1 MGLTGESHNGSGFLR
16 LGISVPKKI
25 LAMAI
30 PPELQR
36 RFNRITCHTPKD
48 RMLGNIESGER
59 DKGEVQFDCGVT
71 GGIKGWLLEV
81 QCSPVNSHV
90 VRRGFGFSMR
100 KKKLMEGTGKNP
112 PMLPAGVEYLEFDMK
127 EDESSPPR
135 SVEEFTTRR
144 NSRRLF
150 SGRLKPGGCSKISIW
165 RGGLRSEG
173 GGLLFWGLGL
183 ALSATQSAL

>member
-1 MGLTGESHNGSGFLR
+1 
-16 LGISVPKKI
+16 
-25 LAMAI
+25 MAI
-30 PPELQR
+30 LPELQR

-48 RMLGNIESGER
+48 RMLGSIESGER

-71 GGIKGWLLEV
+71 GGLKGWLKV
-81 QCSPVNSHV
+81 RCSPVNSHV

-127 EDESSPPR
+127 EDNSTPPR
-135 SVEEFTTRR
+135 SVEEFTNRR

-150 SGRLKPGGCSKISIW
+150 LGCLKPRGRAKISIW
-165 RGGLRSEG
+165 RGGL
-173 GGLLFWGLGL
+173 
-183 ALSATQSAL
+183 

>member
-1 MGLTGESHNGSGFLR
+1 
-16 LGISVPKKI
+16 
-25 LAMAI
+25 
-30 PPELQR
+30 
-36 RFNRITCHTPKD
+36 
-48 RMLGNIESGER
+48 MLGNIESGER
-59 DKGEVQFDCGVT
+59 DKGEVQFDYGVA
-71 GGIKGWLLEV
+71 GGLKGWLLELRFP
-81 QCSPVNSHV
+81 PVNSHV
-90 VRRGFGFSMR
+90 VRRGFGFSVR
-100 KKKLMEGTGKNP
+100 KKNVLTEGIGKNP

-135 SVEEFTTRR
+135 SEEEFTTRR